1 MDDEIGRLRAE
12 AKLFKINKVEA
23 EQKLQQNMEV
33 LQVAVQSKTDGND
46 RLRAEAVKAR
56 KRVLIL
62 EGKLLEKHSLVKGKN
77 NEIQKLNGQPKRRKR
92 KCASSI
98 SIETS
103 QDTDEMDLEQCKIFV
118 NILNGKTITL
128 KVTGSDKISDVKAKI
143 QAKEDIPACHQ
154 RLKFENELLVGRCTL
169 EHYNMEEEST
179 LTLDLVP
186 QGMRIFVR
194 PLTGKIMTIE
204 VEREDSIYSV
214 KAKVFDETGIPPS
227 HQQRLIFKGNQ
238 LEDGRTLDD
247 YNVQND
253 STLTLVLRLRACQ
266 VGHIY
271 ISVKTVTGK
280 SVIEHLFTH
289 RKTIGERIY
298 SELGILPDHPLVEE
312 LCHPRTTVL
321 LQICPPGGQ

>member
-1 MDDEIGRLRAE
+1 MLMFCVI
-12 AKLFKINKVEA
+12 I
-23 EQKLQQNMEV
+23 EQMQ
-33 LQVAVQSKTDGND
+33 
-46 RLRAEAVKAR
+46 
-56 KRVLIL
+56 
-62 EGKLLEKHSLVKGKN
+62 
-77 NEIQKLNGQPKRRKR
+77 
-92 KCASSI
+92 
-98 SIETS
+98 
-103 QDTDEMDLEQCKIFV
+103 IFV

-227 HQQRLIFKGNQ
+227 QPGRDERAFSPAHGPLWTEPSTFAGHELEDGRTLVDYNVQNESTLHVESCLRRRRGMRIFVEHLTGLTVTFRVYGDYTIFGVKEKVSDELSVCTSQQRLIFKGNQ

>member
-1 MDDEIGRLRAE
+1 M
-12 AKLFKINKVEA
+12 
-23 EQKLQQNMEV
+23 
-33 LQVAVQSKTDGND
+33 
-46 RLRAEAVKAR
+46 
-56 KRVLIL
+56 
-62 EGKLLEKHSLVKGKN
+62 
-77 NEIQKLNGQPKRRKR
+77 
-92 KCASSI
+92 
-98 SIETS
+98 
-103 QDTDEMDLEQCKIFV
+103 
-118 NILNGKTITL
+118 
-128 KVTGSDKISDVKAKI
+128 TGSDKIYDVKAKI

-154 RLKFENELLVGRCTL
+154 RLKFGNELLVGRCTL
-169 EHYNMEEEST
+169 EHYNMEEST

-186 QGMRIFVR
+186 QGMHIFVR
-194 PLTGKIMTIE
+194 TLTGKIMTIE

-227 HQQRLIFKGNQ
+227 RQRLIFAGHGLEDGRTLVDYNVQNESTLHVESCLRRRRGMCIFVKHLTGLTVTFQVYGDYTIFGVKEKVSDELGVCTSQQRLMFDGNQ

-253 STLTLVLRLRACQ
+253 STLALVLRFPCPK
-266 VGHIY
+266 GHIY

-289 RKTIGERIY
+289 RKTIGDNIKERIY
-298 SELGILPDHPLVEE
+298 SELGILPDHQQLSDERGRPLVEE

>member
-1 MDDEIGRLRAE
+1 MLMFCVI
-12 AKLFKINKVEA
+12 I
-23 EQKLQQNMEV
+23 EQMQ
-33 LQVAVQSKTDGND
+33 
-46 RLRAEAVKAR
+46 
-56 KRVLIL
+56 
-62 EGKLLEKHSLVKGKN
+62 
-77 NEIQKLNGQPKRRKR
+77 
-92 KCASSI
+92 
-98 SIETS
+98 
-103 QDTDEMDLEQCKIFV
+103 IFV
-118 NILNGKTITL
+118 NILNVKTITL
-128 KVTGSDKISDVKAKI
+128 KVTGSDKIYDVKAKI

-186 QGMRIFVR
+186 QGMHIFVR
-194 PLTGKIMTIE
+194 TLTGKIMTIE

-227 HQQRLIFKGNQ
+227 RQRLIFAGHELEDGRTLVDYNVQNESTLHVESCLRRRRGMRISVKHLTGLTVTFGVYGDSTVFSVKEKVSDELSVCTSQQRLMFDGNQ

-253 STLTLVLRLRACQ
+253 STLTLVVRFPCPK
-266 VGHIY
+266 GHIY

-289 RKTIGERIY
+289 RKTIGDNIKERIY
-298 SELGILPDHPLVEE
+298 SELGILPDHQQLSDEHGRPLVEG